1 MTIRLSEVNYCQLN
15 LRIMDTIRIDF
26 SEEVSVDT
34 ILMPIFDKSQKC
46 VGGLLFKEKEPERKK
61 YISVEEMIRL
71 VGDYKRLLPFA
82 RKALYRMHCGGSV
95 YAFEISLGDTVIAYD
110 MYLDKG
116 MLGLDY
122 LNTISAADYALE
134 YED

>member
-1 MTIRLSEVNYCQLN
+1 
-15 LRIMDTIRIDF
+15 MDTIKIDF

-46 VGGLLFKEKEPERKK
+46 VGGLLFKEKKPERKK

-71 VGDYKRLLPFA
+71 AGDYKRLLPFTQ
-82 RKALYRMHCGGSV
+82 KVLYPVYCGGSV
-95 YAFEISLGDTVIAYD
+95 SAVKRSLGDTVIAYD

-116 MLGLDY
+116 MMGLHY
-122 LNTISAADYALE
+122 WKTISAADYVLE